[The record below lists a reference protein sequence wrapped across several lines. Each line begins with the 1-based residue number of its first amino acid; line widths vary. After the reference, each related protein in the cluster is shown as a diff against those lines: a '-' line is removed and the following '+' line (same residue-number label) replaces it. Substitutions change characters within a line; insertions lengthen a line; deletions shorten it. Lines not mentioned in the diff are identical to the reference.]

1 MTIQTIT
8 MLTWAYATAAPYN
21 KDLFEAC
28 CEVALNDWQSIDV
41 RVPSTSPCLHVPCS
55 RYVDPCSADWI
66 CTCGNQQIE
75 PLFHVASAWSRKL
88 RLCVQG

>member
-41 RVPSTSPCLHVPCS
+41 RVRPSSALPHPHVS
-55 RYVDPCSADWI
+55 TFLAADM
-66 CTCGNQQIE
+66 
-75 PLFHVASAWSRKL
+75 
-88 RLCVQG
+88 